1 MPELVGAAAAAV
13 VRDARGGRPFSAALD
28 AGCGTGLAGPYLRPL
43 VAGALIGV
51 DISPKML
58 ELAANL
64 RADGAA
70 AAPPAGL
77 ERAAVGAAGGA
88 APVALYDR
96 LLAKDLL
103 ALRRDDVG
111 GLDAEGAHAIGT
123 GPLEL
128 VVAADVLVYFGALDE
143 LLRTFAG
150 LSAAGA
156 SLIFSCERVAA
167 GADAPASGWRLMPSG
182 RFAHTKAY
190 VVAAAA
196 ASGYALRAYDE
207 IVPRREGGVDVQGH
221 VFVFELAIG

>member
-28 AGCGTGLAGPYLRPL
+28 AGCGTGLAGPHLRPL

-167 GADAPASGWRLMPSG
+167 GADAPAGWRLMPSG

>member
-1 MPELVGAAAAAV
+1 M
-13 VRDARGGRPFSAALD
+13 ALH
-28 AGCGTGLAGPYLRPL
+28 
-43 VAGALIGV
+43 V
-51 DISPKML
+51 
-58 ELAANL
+58 
-64 RADGAA
+64 
-70 AAPPAGL
+70 
-77 ERAAVGAAGGA
+77 
-88 APVALYDR
+88 
-96 LLAKDLL
+96 
-103 ALRRDDVG
+103 
-111 GLDAEGAHAIGT
+111 DAEGAHAIGT

-167 GADAPASGWRLMPSG
+167 GADAPTSGWRLMPSG

-190 VVAAAA
+190 VVATAA

>member
-1 MPELVGAAAAAV
+1 MPELVGAA
-13 VRDARGGRPFSAALD
+13 AALD
-28 AGCGTGLAGPYLRPL
+28 AGCGTGLAGPHLRPL

>member
-1 MPELVGAAAAAV
+1 M
-13 VRDARGGRPFSAALD
+13 
-28 AGCGTGLAGPYLRPL
+28 
-43 VAGALIGV
+43 
-51 DISPKML
+51 
-58 ELAANL
+58 
-64 RADGAA
+64 
-70 AAPPAGL
+70 
-77 ERAAVGAAGGA
+77 
-88 APVALYDR
+88 
-96 LLAKDLL
+96 
-103 ALRRDDVG
+103 
-111 GLDAEGAHAIGT
+111 
-123 GPLEL
+123 
-128 VVAADVLVYFGALDE
+128 AADVLVYFGALDE

-167 GADAPASGWRLMPSG
+167 GADAPAGWRLMPSG